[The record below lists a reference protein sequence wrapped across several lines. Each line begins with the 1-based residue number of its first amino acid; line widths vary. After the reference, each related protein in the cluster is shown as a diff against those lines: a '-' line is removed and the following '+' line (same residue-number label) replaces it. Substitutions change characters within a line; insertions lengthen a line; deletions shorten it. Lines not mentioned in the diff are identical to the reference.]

1 MLNINDLK
9 NILSSNKE
17 IEKAFND
24 LMIALYENARR
35 EQKAYI
41 EELEEENASLKTY
54 ESIIEE
60 ENERL
65 NEENETLNK
74 SVKDLEEENETLKED
89 TENIKSELED
99 IAGLIEDISDKIGWI
114 L

>member
-1 MLNINDLK
+1 MKKSIKRKEENMLNINDLK
-9 NILSSNKE
+9 NILTSSKE

-24 LMIALYENARR
+24 LMIALYEHARE

-41 EELEEENASLKTY
+41 EELEERENDL
-54 ESIIEE
+54 IEKIKELTE
-60 ENERL
+60 EL
-65 NEENETLNK
+65 NDKN
-74 SVKDLEEENETLKED
+74 DENETLKED

-99 IAGLIEDISDKIGWI
+99 IAGLIEDISDKLGWI